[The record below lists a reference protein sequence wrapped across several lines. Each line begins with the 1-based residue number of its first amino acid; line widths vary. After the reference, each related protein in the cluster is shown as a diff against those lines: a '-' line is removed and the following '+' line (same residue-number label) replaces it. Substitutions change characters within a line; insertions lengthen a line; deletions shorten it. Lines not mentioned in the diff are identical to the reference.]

1 MTTMCVAT
9 DSTPDLSEREFSL
22 LSRLIYECSG
32 INLGE
37 QKLPLLRA
45 RLIKRLRALGLKTF
59 KQYYVYVMERDADGK
74 ELAHMLDAISTNLT
88 AFFREPAHFDYL
100 RNVFFPRWKEQP
112 VVKIL
117 SAGCSTGEEP
127 YSIAICA
134 HEFFGAEAMRR
145 VHVVAGDIST
155 RVLSRARVGIYDF
168 DKVRSI
174 TSARLR
180 TSFLRGVGRNDGLVA
195 IAPEI
200 KASVEFVPLNL
211 TESFELAGPF
221 HGIFCRN
228 VAIYFDKSTQMRVF
242 ERLGRL
248 LVPDGN
254 LFVGHAESLIAAN
267 REFKYIQ
274 PAVYK
279 RQ

>member
-1 MTTMCVAT
+1 M
-9 DSTPDLSEREFSL
+9 PELSDREFTL

-37 QKLPLLRA
+37 QKQPLLRA

-59 KQYYVYVMERDADGK
+59 KQYYVHVTERDSDGI
-74 ELAHMLDAISTNLT
+74 ELAHMLDSISTNLT
-88 AFFREPAHFDYL
+88 EFFREPAHFDYL

-112 VVKIL
+112 VIRIL

-134 HEFFGAEAMRR
+134 HEFFGAEAVRKVR
-145 VHVVAGDIST
+145 VVAGDIST
-155 RVLSRARVGIYDF
+155 RVLARAKTGIYAF
-168 DKVRSI
+168 DKLRSI
-174 TSARLR
+174 STARLKS
-180 TSFLRGVGRNDGLVA
+180 SFLRGVGKKDGMVA
-195 IAPEI
+195 VAPEI
-200 KASVEFVPLNL
+200 RASVEFVPLNL
-211 TESFELAGPF
+211 TESLEVAGPF

-228 VAIYFDKSTQMRVF
+228 VAIYFDKTTQTSVF
-242 ERLGRL
+242 ERLGQL

-254 LFVGHAESLIAAN
+254 LFVGHAESLISAN
-267 REFKYIQ
+267 REYKYIQ